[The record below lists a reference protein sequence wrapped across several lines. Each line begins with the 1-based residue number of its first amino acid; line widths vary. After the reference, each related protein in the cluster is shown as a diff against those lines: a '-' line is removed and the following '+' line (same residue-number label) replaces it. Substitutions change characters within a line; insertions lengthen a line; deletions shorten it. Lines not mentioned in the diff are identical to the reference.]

1 MGWRKNRADPAGT
14 RDKSWMDVR
23 ERLEVRPTDVRG
35 DRDRPRSVQSVLAGH
50 RHLVS
55 GNSSLHTGK
64 SQANDQG
71 QAADLMAKASRPSVR
86 LDRVPVLPYHE
97 LAPVL
102 RELAT
107 SVQDVLD
114 GNLVGVY
121 LVGSLA
127 TGDFDLDSD
136 VDFLVVTQDDVAEE
150 ASRSLQAMHERIHG
164 LGCYPAEHLEGSYI
178 SRAVLSR
185 AEAIGVQPLWYLDN
199 GSTVL
204 ERSTHDNQWHVRWV
218 LRERGIT
225 LVGPEAASYLAPVP
239 VEAVR
244 GEAHGVIGRIAQ
256 EFTDAVTGPLTFWT
270 SRFGQS
276 YAVLQLCRV
285 LLTVQTGTVESKLSG
300 VNWALEALDA
310 AWAELI
316 RQAWT
321 EREGVR
327 HCIKIRQRAAESA
340 LMQTHEFIKYAV
352 RESEARLARWGTG
365 DIREFGGHS
374 K

>member
-1 MGWRKNRADPAGT
+1 M
-14 RDKSWMDVR
+14 
-23 ERLEVRPTDVRG
+23 
-35 DRDRPRSVQSVLAGH
+35 
-50 RHLVS
+50 S

-256 EFTDAVTGPLTFWT
+256 EFTDAVAGPLTFWT